1 MNSPRFSRSPK
12 ETPRINSMAFMAKRG
27 SVPVIAEQSR
37 NQNSS
42 SR

>member
-1 MNSPRFSRSPK
+1 MNSPRFSTSPK
-12 ETPRINSMAFMAKRG
+12 ETPRINSMSFMAKRG
-27 SVPVIAEQSR
+27 SVPVIPEQLR